1 MKRIYSVKICKLI
14 FIGTLVG
21 LITTAC
27 TLKRG
32 SMVDTPI
39 REVGSVETTL
49 PTPFLRLV
57 TLTPTVT
64 PSPPLTP
71 TVTLTASVSPTP
83 DPYAGLTID
92 DLTNRRYGEGQ
103 LQFVEVLAENS
114 FFTRYLVAYPSD
126 GLTIYGFMNVPKG
139 EGPYPVIIAIHG
151 YIDPARYNT
160 LDYTTGYADALA
172 RSGFLVIHP
181 NLRGYLPSDDGP
193 NLFRVGMAVDVLN
206 LIGLVKSQG
215 AQTGPLEKADPTRIG
230 LWGHSMGGG
239 ISTRVMTVSPDVDA
253 IVLYAA
259 MSGDEKKNYDRIFNV
274 FSEGQRGQ
282 EELNTPEEDLR
293 RISPEIFLDRIQAAV
308 SIHHGTNDSEVPPEW
323 SQELCNSLQ
332 ELNKDV
338 ECFTYPGQPHTFFGE
353 SDDLFIQRTVDFF
366 WRVFNQGE

>member
-1 MKRIYSVKICKLI
+1 
-14 FIGTLVG
+14 
-21 LITTAC
+21 
-27 TLKRG
+27 
-32 SMVDTPI
+32 
-39 REVGSVETTL
+39 
-49 PTPFLRLV
+49 
-57 TLTPTVT
+57 
-64 PSPPLTP
+64 
-71 TVTLTASVSPTP
+71 
-83 DPYAGLTID
+83 
-92 DLTNRRYGEGQ
+92 
-103 LQFVEVLAENS
+103 
-114 FFTRYLVAYPSD
+114 
-126 GLTIYGFMNVPKG
+126 
-139 EGPYPVIIAIHG
+139 
-151 YIDPARYNT
+151 
-160 LDYTTGYADALA
+160 
-172 RSGFLVIHP
+172 
-181 NLRGYLPSDDGP
+181 
-193 NLFRVGMAVDVLN
+193 MAVDVLN

-323 SQELCNSLQ
+323 SQELCNALQ

>member
-1 MKRIYSVKICKLI
+1 MAKGKCNSW
-14 FIGTLVG
+14 
-21 LITTAC
+21 
-27 TLKRG
+27 
-32 SMVDTPI
+32 
-39 REVGSVETTL
+39 
-49 PTPFLRLV
+49 RLWRK
-57 TLTPTVT
+57 
-64 PSPPLTP
+64 
-71 TVTLTASVSPTP
+71 
-83 DPYAGLTID
+83 Y
-92 DLTNRRYGEGQ
+92 
-103 LQFVEVLAENS
+103 

-151 YIDPARYNT
+151 YIDPALYNT

-206 LIGLVKSQG
+206 LIGLVKNLGGQTGSLKRLIQRMVYG
-215 AQTGPLEKADPTRIG
+215 AQ
-230 LWGHSMGGG
+230 HGGG

-259 MSGDEKKNYDRIFNV
+259 MSGDEKKNYERIFNV

-282 EELNTPEEDLR
+282 EELNTPDEDLR
-293 RISPEIFLDRIQAAV
+293 RISPENYLDRIQSAI

-323 SQELCNSLQ
+323 SQHLCDSLQ
-332 ELNKDV
+332 ELNKSV
-338 ECFTYPGQPHTFFGE
+338 ECFTYPGQPHTFLVKTMIFSSRE
-353 SDDLFIQRTVDFF
+353 LLISS
-366 WRVFNQGE
+366 RVFSTKENKNRLCLT